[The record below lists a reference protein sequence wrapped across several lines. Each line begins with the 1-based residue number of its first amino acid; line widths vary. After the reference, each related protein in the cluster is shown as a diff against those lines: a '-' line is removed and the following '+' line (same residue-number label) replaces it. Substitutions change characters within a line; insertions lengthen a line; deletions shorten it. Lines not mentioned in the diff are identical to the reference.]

1 MKKNEV
7 LELIESL
14 KISPDEFTILSTA
27 ALVLRDIYSEAKDL
41 DIAVTQKGFD
51 ELNSNYNLTRKNDE
65 WYIVNDKVE
74 CIVDDMVDKREKIND
89 YYVQDIYDYLKFI
102 ESSNRDKDKIKVPI
116 VKNYIKKIK
125 G

>member
-74 CIVDDMVDKREKIND
+74 CIVDDMIDKREKIND
-89 YYVQDIYDYLKFI
+89 YYVQYIYDYLKFI

>member
-74 CIVDDMVDKREKIND
+74 CIVDDMIDKREKIND